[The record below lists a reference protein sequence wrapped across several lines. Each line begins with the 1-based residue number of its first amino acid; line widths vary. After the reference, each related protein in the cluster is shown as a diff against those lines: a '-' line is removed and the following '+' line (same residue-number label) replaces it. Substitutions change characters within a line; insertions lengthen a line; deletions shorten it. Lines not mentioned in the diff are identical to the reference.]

1 MSNFVEMIKEVL
13 IEKNKSL
20 IDLEDSRVLGK
31 NTFYIYSNS
40 MPSLR
45 TALKI
50 CNFLEVSI
58 DYLLDKS
65 NEVNFKKYDLM
76 NIGFYQNL
84 NRLMNFYQISQYKIC
99 FDIGISRTNFSRWK
113 NGTLPSL
120 EILEKISQYLNCSI
134 DELLN
139 HEV

>member
-1 MSNFVEMIKEVL
+1 
-13 IEKNKSL
+13 
-20 IDLEDSRVLGK
+20 
-31 NTFYIYSNS
+31 